1 VQRNR
6 HEGCVAAVGVHA
18 MDMKRNYYED
28 VQVFKTNTV
37 LVLTLIFLGVL
48 TSIPFL
54 VGGYTLY
61 VINLIAIHAIV
72 AIGLNILVGYTGQI
86 SLGHAGFFAIGAY
99 SCILLMVKGG
109 IPFVLALPAA
119 GLIAAF
125 FGFLLGL
132 PSLRLEGP
140 YLAIATL
147 GFGMAVT
154 QIISHSNFT
163 GGHMGVHAPKIAI
176 AGFVADTGAKQYAV
190 IITVAAVL
198 TLAAVNLMKT
208 RVGRAFVAIRDSEI
222 AAEAMGINI
231 SWYKTLAFAVSAF
244 YTGVAGALMAFALEH
259 VSAGSFN
266 LILSIT
272 FLAMIIVGGLGSVM
286 GSILG
291 AALLT
296 YLQLKLQII
305 QEAPWIGPLLI
316 DLSKR
321 YFTAEGLPN
330 IQSIVLGA
338 IMIAI
343 VVFEPL
349 GMNGIYLRSK
359 RYWKMWP
366 F

>member
-1 VQRNR
+1 
-6 HEGCVAAVGVHA
+6 
-18 MDMKRNYYED
+18 MDMKRDYYED
-28 VQVFKTNTV
+28 IQLCRTNTV
-37 LVLTLIFLGVL
+37 LAGTIVLL
-48 TSIPFL
+48 TSLIVLPFL
-54 VGGYTLY
+54 VGNYSLY
-61 VINLIAIHAIV
+61 IINLIAINAIV

-86 SLGHAGFFAIGAY
+86 SLGHAGFFAVGAY
-99 SCILLMVKGG
+99 TCVLLMVKAGV
-109 IPFVLALPAA
+109 PFLLALPAA
-119 GLIAAF
+119 GFVSAL

-132 PSLRLEGP
+132 PALRLEGP

-154 QIISHSNFT
+154 QVISHWDYA
-163 GGHMGVHAPKIAI
+163 GGHMGIVAPKMSVGPLVIQ
-176 AGFVADTGAKQYAV
+176 TGAQQYAV
-190 IITVAAVL
+190 IMTATVIL
-198 TLAAVNLMKT
+198 TVGAVNLMKT

-222 AAEAMGINI
+222 AAEAVGINI
-231 SWYKTLAFAVSAF
+231 SWFKTLAFAVSAF

-259 VSAGSFN
+259 VSTGSFN

-272 FLAMIIVGGLGSVM
+272 FLAMVIVGGLGSVM

-305 QEAPWIGPLLI
+305 QEAPLIGPLLVE
-316 DLSKR
+316 LSNR
-321 YFTAEGLPN
+321 YFTPEGLPN
-330 IQSIVLGA
+330 IQSIVFGA

-343 VVFEPL
+343 VIFEPL
-349 GMNGIYLRSK
+349 GMHGIYLRSK

>member
-1 VQRNR
+1 
-6 HEGCVAAVGVHA
+6 
-18 MDMKRNYYED
+18 MDMKRDYFED
-28 VQVFKTNTV
+28 IQLCRTNTV
-37 LVLTLIFLGVL
+37 LAGTIVLL
-48 TSIPFL
+48 TSLVVLPFL
-54 VGGYTLY
+54 VGNYSLY
-61 VINLIAIHAIV
+61 IINLIAINAIV

-86 SLGHAGFFAIGAY
+86 SLGHAGFFAVGAY
-99 SCILLMVKGG
+99 TCVLLMVKAGV
-109 IPFVLALPAA
+109 PFLLALPAA
-119 GLIAAF
+119 GFVSAL

-132 PSLRLEGP
+132 PALRLEGP

-154 QIISHSNFT
+154 QVISHWDYA
-163 GGHMGVHAPKIAI
+163 GGHMGIVAPKMSVGPLVIQ
-176 AGFVADTGAKQYAV
+176 TGAQQYAV
-190 IITVAAVL
+190 IMTATVIL
-198 TLAAVNLMKT
+198 TVGAVNLMKT

-222 AAEAMGINI
+222 AAEAVGINI
-231 SWYKTLAFAVSAF
+231 SWFKTLAFAVSAF

-259 VSAGSFN
+259 VSTGSFN

-272 FLAMIIVGGLGSVM
+272 FLAMVIVGGLGSVM

-305 QEAPWIGPLLI
+305 QEAPLIGPLLVE
-316 DLSKR
+316 LSNR
-321 YFTAEGLPN
+321 YFTPEGLPN
-330 IQSIVLGA
+330 IQSIVFGA

-343 VVFEPL
+343 VIFEPL
-349 GMNGIYLRSK
+349 GMHGIYLRSK

>member
-1 VQRNR
+1 
-6 HEGCVAAVGVHA
+6 
-18 MDMKRNYYED
+18 MDMKRHYYED
-28 VQVFKTNTV
+28 VQLFKTNTA
-37 LVLTLIFLGVL
+37 LALTVIFLAAL
-48 TSIPFL
+48 ASLPFL
-54 VGGYTLY
+54 VGDYALY
-61 VINLIAIHAIV
+61 VLNLIAIHAIV

-99 SCILLMVKGG
+99 SCVLLMVKGG
-109 IPFVLALPAA
+109 LPFIVALPCAGVVAA
-119 GLIAAF
+119 L
-125 FGFLLGL
+125 FGFMLGL
-132 PSLRLEGP
+132 PALRLEGP

-154 QIISHSNFT
+154 QIISHSDFT
-163 GGHMGVHAPKIAI
+163 GGHMGIHAPKMSI
-176 AGFVADTGAKQYAV
+176 AGLVANTGAKQYAV
-190 IITVAAVL
+190 IMVVAVAL
-198 TLAAVNLMKT
+198 TLCAVNLMKT

-222 AAEAMGINI
+222 AAESMGINI
-231 SWYKTLAFAVSAF
+231 SWYKTLSFAVSAF

-305 QEAPWIGPLLI
+305 QEAAWIGPFLLEV
-316 DLSKR
+316 SKR
-321 YFTAEGLPN
+321 YFTTEGLPN
-330 IQSIVLGA
+330 IQSIVFGA

-349 GMNGIYLRSK
+349 GIHGIYLRCK
-359 RYWKMWP
+359 RYWRMWP

>member
-1 VQRNR
+1 
-6 HEGCVAAVGVHA
+6 
-18 MDMKRNYYED
+18 MDMKRDYYED
-28 VQVFKTNTV
+28 IQLCRTNTV
-37 LVLTLIFLGVL
+37 LAGTIVLL
-48 TSIPFL
+48 TSLVVLPFL
-54 VGGYTLY
+54 VGNYSLY
-61 VINLIAIHAIV
+61 VINLIAINAIV

-99 SCILLMVKGG
+99 TCVLLMVKAGV
-109 IPFVLALPAA
+109 PFLLALPAA
-119 GLIAAF
+119 GFVSAL

-132 PSLRLEGP
+132 PALRLEGP

-154 QIISHSNFT
+154 QVISHWGYA
-163 GGHMGVHAPKIAI
+163 GGHMGIVAPKMSIGPLVI
-176 AGFVADTGAKQYAV
+176 QTGAQQYAV
-190 IITVAAVL
+190 IMTATVIL
-198 TLAAVNLMKT
+198 TVGAVNLMKT

-222 AAEAMGINI
+222 AAEAVGINI
-231 SWYKTLAFAVSAF
+231 SWFKTLAFAVSAF

-259 VSAGSFN
+259 VSTGSFN

-272 FLAMIIVGGLGSVM
+272 FLAMVIVGGLGSVM

-305 QEAPWIGPLLI
+305 QEAPLIGPLLVE
-316 DLSKR
+316 LSNR
-321 YFTAEGLPN
+321 YFTPEGLPN
-330 IQSIVLGA
+330 IQSIVFGA

-343 VVFEPL
+343 VIFEPL
-349 GMNGIYLRSK
+349 GMHGIYLRSK

>member
-1 VQRNR
+1 
-6 HEGCVAAVGVHA
+6 
-18 MDMKRNYYED
+18 MDMKRDHYED
-28 VQVFKTNTV
+28 IQLFKTRTV
-37 LVLTLIFLGVL
+37 LVATVLFFGFLVTL
-48 TSIPFL
+48 PFL
-54 VGGYTLY
+54 VGEYTLY
-61 VINLIAIHAIV
+61 VINLIAIHSIV
-72 AIGLNILVGYTGQI
+72 AVGLNILVGYTGQI

-99 SCILLMVKGG
+99 SCVLLMVKVGV
-109 IPFVLALPAA
+109 PFVLALPAA
-119 GLIAAF
+119 GFISAF
-125 FGFLLGL
+125 FGFVLGL

-147 GFGMAVT
+147 GFGMATT
-154 QIISHSNFT
+154 QMISHAGFT
-163 GGHMGVHAPKIAI
+163 GGHMGLQAPPISIGPLVVK
-176 AGFVADTGAKQYAV
+176 TGSGQYAV
-190 IITVAAVL
+190 IMIITVAL
-198 TLAAVNLMKT
+198 TVAAINLMKT

-222 AAEAMGINI
+222 AAEAMGINL

-244 YTGVAGALMAFALEH
+244 YTGIGGALMAFALQH

-305 QEAPWIGPLLI
+305 QEAPVLGPMLMEI
-316 DLSKR
+316 SAR
-321 YFTAEGLPN
+321 YFTREGLPN
-330 IQSIVLGA
+330 IQSIVVGA

-343 VVFEPL
+343 IIFEPR
-349 GMNGIYLRSK
+349 GMNGIYLRIK
-359 RYWKMWP
+359 RYWTAWP

>member
-1 VQRNR
+1 
-6 HEGCVAAVGVHA
+6 
-18 MDMKRNYYED
+18 MDMKRHYYED
-28 VQVFKTNTV
+28 VQLFKTNTA
-37 LVLTLIFLGVL
+37 LTLTVIFPAALASL
-48 TSIPFL
+48 PFL
-54 VGGYTLY
+54 VGDYTLY
-61 VINLIAIHAIV
+61 VLNLIAIHAIV

-99 SCILLMVKGG
+99 SCVLLMVKGG
-109 IPFVLALPAA
+109 LPFLVALPCAGMVAA
-119 GLIAAF
+119 L
-125 FGFLLGL
+125 FGFILGL
-132 PSLRLEGP
+132 PALRLEGP

-154 QIISHSNFT
+154 QIISHSDFT
-163 GGHMGVHAPKIAI
+163 GGHMGIHAPKMSI
-176 AGFVADTGAKQYAV
+176 AGLVADTGAKQYAV
-190 IITVAAVL
+190 IMVVAVAL
-198 TLAAVNLMKT
+198 TFCAVNLMKT

-222 AAEAMGINI
+222 AAESMGINI
-231 SWYKTLAFAVSAF
+231 SWYKTLSFAVSAF

-305 QEAPWIGPLLI
+305 QEAAWIGPFLLEV
-316 DLSKR
+316 SKR
-321 YFTAEGLPN
+321 YFTTEGLPN
-330 IQSIVLGA
+330 IQSIVFGA

-349 GMNGIYLRSK
+349 GMHGIYLRCK
-359 RYWKMWP
+359 RYWRMWP

>member
-1 VQRNR
+1 
-6 HEGCVAAVGVHA
+6 
-18 MDMKRNYYED
+18 MDMKRDYYED
-28 VQVFKTNTV
+28 VQLFKTNTA
-37 LVLTLIFLGVL
+37 LGLTILLL
-48 TSIPFL
+48 AALAALPFL
-54 VGGYTLY
+54 VGDYALY
-61 VINLIAIHAIV
+61 VLNLIAIHCIV

-99 SCILLMVKGG
+99 SCVLLMVKGG
-109 IPFVLALPAA
+109 APFVVALPAA
-119 GLIAAF
+119 GIVAAL
-125 FGFLLGL
+125 FGFVLGL

-154 QIISHSNFT
+154 QVISHWDFT
-163 GGHMGVHAPKIAI
+163 GGHMGIQAPKMSIG
-176 AGFVADTGAKQYAV
+176 GFIADTGPKQYAV
-190 IITVAAVL
+190 IVSVAVVL
-198 TLAAVNLMKT
+198 AIAAVNLMKT

-231 SWYKTLAFAVSAF
+231 SWFKTLSFAVSAF
-244 YTGVAGALMAFALEH
+244 YAGVAGALMAFALEH

-266 LILSIT
+266 LILSVT

-286 GSILG
+286 GAILG

-305 QEAPWIGPLLI
+305 QEAPLIGPFLLEV
-316 DLSKR
+316 SKR
-321 YFTAEGLPN
+321 YFTTEGLPN
-330 IQSIVLGA
+330 IQSIVFGA

-349 GMNGIYLRSK
+349 GMHGFYLRFK

>member
-1 VQRNR
+1 
-6 HEGCVAAVGVHA
+6 
-18 MDMKRNYYED
+18 MDMKRDYYED
-28 VQVFKTNTV
+28 IQLCRTNTV
-37 LVLTLIFLGVL
+37 LAGTIVLL
-48 TSIPFL
+48 TSLIVLPFL
-54 VGGYTLY
+54 VGNYSLY
-61 VINLIAIHAIV
+61 VINLIAINAIV

-99 SCILLMVKGG
+99 TCVLLMVKAGV
-109 IPFVLALPAA
+109 PFLLALPAA
-119 GLIAAF
+119 GFVSAL

-132 PSLRLEGP
+132 PALRLEGP

-154 QIISHSNFT
+154 QVISHWGYA
-163 GGHMGVHAPKIAI
+163 GGHMGIVAPKMSIGPLVI
-176 AGFVADTGAKQYAV
+176 QTGAQQYAV
-190 IITVAAVL
+190 IMTATVIL
-198 TLAAVNLMKT
+198 TVGAVNLMKT

-222 AAEAMGINI
+222 AAEAVGINI
-231 SWYKTLAFAVSAF
+231 SWFKTLAFAVSAF

-259 VSAGSFN
+259 VSTGSFN

-272 FLAMIIVGGLGSVM
+272 FLAMVIVGGLGSVM

-305 QEAPWIGPLLI
+305 QEAPLIGPLLVE
-316 DLSKR
+316 LSNR
-321 YFTAEGLPN
+321 YFTPEGLPN
-330 IQSIVLGA
+330 IQSIVFGA

-343 VVFEPL
+343 VIFEPL
-349 GMNGIYLRSK
+349 GMHGIYLRSK